1 MEIFG
6 FGCSWK
12 LEGMHIWE
20 WSKPYRVGIQYC
32 LIDSSSLQ
40 IPMAVPFKF
49 FTVIKQKINFLDW
62 YIFFQIYVN
71 IGPVRVRDDEEVVNQ
86 DQAF

>member
-12 LEGMHIWE
+12 LKGMHIWK
-20 WSKPYRVGIQYC
+20 WSKYQWPFLLSFNSHQAKNNIFG
-32 LIDSSSLQ
+32 LIYL
-40 IPMAVPFKF
+40 
-49 FTVIKQKINFLDW
+49 
-62 YIFFQIYVN
+62 FQIYVN